1 MEDVIFMKKRTVIV
15 SAVSTAIIVIAGITS
30 FSLNKPDV
38 KMAPIEK
45 NTQVISKQGQIK
57 SNGQSN
63 KSESSSTQK
72 DSEKSD
78 NSKNTSG
85 TSSKTENSST
95 SKTETSGSTA
105 TDTKSGDMSSNAT
118 VKNSSSTRINAK
130 SSSDVEKESKAA
142 GTFVD
147 GNKDASVQQELQKR
161 QEEAKKAT
169 VQSETKTNEGSVEI
183 YANGNKI

>member
-1 MEDVIFMKKRTVIV
+1 MKKRTVIV

-95 SKTETSGSTA
+95 STSGSTA
-105 TDTKSGDMSSNAT
+105 TDTNSGDKSSNAT

-169 VQSETKTNEGSVEI
+169 VQSETKTEEGSVEI
-183 YANGNKI
+183 YANGKKI

>member
-1 MEDVIFMKKRTVIV
+1 MKKRTVIV

-95 SKTETSGSTA
+95 SETKTSGSTA
-105 TDTKSGDMSSNAT
+105 TDTKSGDKSSNAT

-130 SSSDVEKESKAA
+130 SSSDVEKESKSA

-169 VQSETKTNEGSVEI
+169 VQSETKTEEGSVEI